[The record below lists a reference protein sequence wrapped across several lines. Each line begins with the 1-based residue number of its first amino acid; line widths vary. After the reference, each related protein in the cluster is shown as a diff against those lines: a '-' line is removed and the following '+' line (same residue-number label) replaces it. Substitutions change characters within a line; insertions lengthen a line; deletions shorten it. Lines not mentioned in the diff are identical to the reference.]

1 MTTGPKDLKGCPS
14 RSSVVYHVHKYPFS
28 TDCHSFH
35 ARTVWSVWCVC
46 GVVGILYSSWCDD
59 GWYSYDHGTMVYRG
73 LRGGQRAR
81 AWRGMAWRGVAWGGA
96 GCLRVYVLP
105 VTSTV

>member
-1 MTTGPKDLKGCPS
+1 MH
-14 RSSVVYHVHKYPFS
+14 SSL
-28 TDCHSFH
+28 
-35 ARTVWSVWCVC
+35 
-46 GVVGILYSSWCDD
+46 VGILYSSWCDD

-81 AWRGMAWRGVAWGGA
+81 HGVAWRGVVWRGAGRA